1 MTRRLHRNTR
11 LVAPFLAPLL
21 LATTACETSTP
32 QPASSS
38 TLSATILTEVDSL
51 LADQLSI
58 WYPRVVDQEQGGFF
72 SQYDYRW
79 QPKGNQN
86 KMIVTQARHVW
97 TLAKVAEAEP
107 DRRDEYL
114 GYARHGF
121 EFLRDRMW
129 DPEFGGFYTD
139 VTRAGEVIPGQN
151 GVIGKGLYGNA
162 FAIYGL
168 AAYYAASGE
177 QEALDL
183 AIETFRWLDQGAW
196 DPEYG
201 GYFTNLDRQ
210 GRPLGVDSRRAKDY
224 NSGIHIL
231 EALAELYQVWPDSV
245 ARDRLERTFRIVRD
259 EFTTDR
265 GYMKL
270 YFTRD
275 WIPLSNEDSTRAV
288 QEAGLGGDHI
298 TFGHDIETAYLLIEA
313 AHALGLQSDS
323 VLPHAKLMVDHTIDQ
338 GWDDALGGVYDIGYY
353 FAGEDSVTITDSGK
367 VWWAQAE
374 ALHSLLMAA
383 QLFPDQ
389 ARDYRGLFEKQWQYM
404 KEYLLDPVNGEWYN
418 AGIDEEPEAAEADK
432 ATIWKGN
439 YHTVRAMLGV
449 REMLRSEQR

>member
-1 MTRRLHRNTR
+1 MNRRL
-11 LVAPFLAPLL
+11 LATSWLPAALLTPLL
-21 LATTACETSTP
+21 LVGAGCEGSAPDVAT
-32 QPASSS
+32 ASAASK
-38 TLSATILTEVDSL
+38 AILAEVDSL
-51 LADQLSI
+51 LADQLAI
-58 WYPRVVDQEQGGFF
+58 WYPRVVDEEQGGFF

-79 QPKGNQN
+79 EPKGNQN

-97 TLAKVAEAEP
+97 TLAKVAEAFP

-139 VTRAGEVIPGQN
+139 VTRAGEVIPGRN
-151 GVIGKGLYGNA
+151 GVINKGLYGNA

-168 AAYYAASGE
+168 AAYYGASGD

-183 AIETFRWLDQGAW
+183 AIETFRWLDAGAW

-201 GYFTNLDRQ
+201 GYYTNLDRQ
-210 GRPLGVDSRRAKDY
+210 GRPLGVDSPRAKDY

-231 EALAELYQVWPDSV
+231 EALAELYQVWPDSI

-275 WIPLSNEDSTRAV
+275 WVPLSNEDSTRAV

-313 AHALGLQSDS
+313 AHALGLPNDS
-323 VLPHAKLMVDHTIDQ
+323 VLTHAKRMVDHTLDQ
-338 GWDDALGGVYDIGYY
+338 GWDDELGGIYDAGYY
-353 FAGEDSVTITDSGK
+353 FAGEDSVTITNSGK

-374 ALHSLLMAA
+374 ALHSLLMTAE
-383 QLFPDQ
+383 LFPGDP
-389 ARDYRGLFEKQWQYM
+389 RGYRSLFEKQWQYI
-404 KEYLLDPVNGEWYN
+404 KDYLIDPENGDWYN
-418 AGIDEEPEAAEADK
+418 AGIDEDPEAVEADK

-439 YHTVRAMLGV
+439 YHTVRALLGV
-449 REMLRSEQR
+449 REMLMSER